1 LNPISVLLME
11 RRVQNTSILCKNN
24 CGFYGNPSWANY
36 CSRCYREEYLRQ
48 SASKTAVSALSQ
60 VSSPA
65 FSKFEA
71 KRKKVADK
79 SSSTVKSILKITRD
93 SQNSTSHLPDEAAQ
107 AQKEFNRVLQK
118 WKQAATADI
127 WRQVTNLLNLLD
139 TLRQSDITEF
149 SMAVQK
155 FYTSISNRIYKHQ
168 FYNDASTEQK
178 EELIN
183 AIERFLTVW
192 IHPFA
197 FAPRTTDD
205 EEIDLKLQDKI
216 RSLHWVGH
224 ASLEA
229 PIDPS
234 SPDQSLHLESAILA
248 LININAVPSTEAKLD
263 QVVLCCRE
271 IFEALNLNAIS
282 TTEANKRS
290 APSLNTPSEG
300 SAANTDD
307 FLPAL
312 IWVVLRANPPLL
324 HSNLQFV
331 IRFANGTH
339 LNTGEAA
346 YFFTNL
352 CCAVTFITDLTHA
365 SLGMSKEE
373 FDSQMRDGVS
383 VTLCPVEIP
392 GALFENESRYQRIG
406 EKIKDL
412 ETQMLSGERDL
423 QCAHEDLMNRIS
435 ELRTT
440 YPVKR
445 TVFLDPREL
454 DSPHVLC
461 LGPPEK
467 PAASTSAAAT
477 AETASTAPAP
487 PLPPQQSL
495 LDVLPTEDV
504 QTPCLLPSTIE

>member
-1 LNPISVLLME
+1 
-11 RRVQNTSILCKNN
+11 
-24 CGFYGNPSWANY
+24 
-36 CSRCYREEYLRQ
+36 
-48 SASKTAVSALSQ
+48 
-60 VSSPA
+60 
-65 FSKFEA
+65 
-71 KRKKVADK
+71 
-79 SSSTVKSILKITRD
+79 
-93 SQNSTSHLPDEAAQ
+93 
-107 AQKEFNRVLQK
+107 
-118 WKQAATADI
+118 
-127 WRQVTNLLNLLD
+127 
-139 TLRQSDITEF
+139 
-149 SMAVQK
+149 MAVQK

-168 FYNDASTEQK
+168 FYSDASTEQK

-183 AIERFLTVW
+183 AIERFLTIW
-192 IHPFA
+192 IHPWA

-224 ASLEA
+224 LSLEA

-234 SPDQSLHLESAILA
+234 SPEQSLHLESAILA

-282 TTEANKRS
+282 TTTATEGNKRS
-290 APSLNTPSEG
+290 APSLKTASEG

-331 IRFANGTH
+331 MRFANGTR

-352 CCAVTFITDLTHA
+352 CCAVTFITDLTHV
-365 SLGMSKEE
+365 SLGMSKED
-373 FDSQMRDGVS
+373 FDTQMRDGVS

-392 GALFENESRYQRIG
+392 GALFENESRYRRIG
-406 EKIKDL
+406 EKMEDL
-412 ETQMLSGERDL
+412 ETQLFNGERDL
-423 QCAHEDLMNRIS
+423 QSAHEDLMNRIS

-454 DSPHVLC
+454 ESPHVLC

-467 PAASTSAAAT
+467 PEAGTAAAAAAT
-477 AETASTAPAP
+477 ADTPSTGPVP
-487 PLPPQQSL
+487 PPPPPQQSL
-495 LDVLPTEDV
+495 LDVLPNEDV
-504 QTPCLLPSTIE
+504 QTPCLLPSTID